1 MKLFGRKNELI
12 KTAVKQAVEY
22 TSREYDLKIQHALS
36 AGFKRGFDAARI
48 NRLTASFNSEIFT
61 MDQILRM
68 DLKTLKGRARNLRL
82 NNDYAR
88 QFIKLLKINVV
99 GPNGVTLQNQ
109 AKDTSG
115 KLDTAANKIIE
126 DNFTEWSKKE
136 NASVTGK
143 MNFRN
148 LCNLFM
154 TTFAVDGEVLF
165 RRVKGFNNQFN
176 YAIHPLETDRLDV
189 DLNKMFS
196 NGNEIRMGIEFDKW
210 DKPVKYYLKNKEN
223 LNLYQPGTHEVVTS
237 DEIIHAFIYETATQS
252 RGVPPMCSAMISMH
266 NLHAAEEAEIY
277 ATRGEASKM
286 GFYTR
291 PEDVDSKYDAEKDET
306 GNLVQTAEPAVFE
319 ILPPGWNFQAYD
331 PTHPNGNFA
340 TFKKECLRSMA
351 AGLGP
356 AYHSL
361 ASDLE
366 GVNYSSG
373 RIGSLDERDYY
384 RILQS
389 FMIEEFCNI
398 IFTDLLDMSLL
409 NQKIKLPYTKFDKF
423 NKPVFYARSWDW
435 VDPSKDSDA
444 AQTAIKSRLKS
455 RTEIAAE
462 RGKDIRDIFEQIA
475 SEEKLA
481 KEMGI
486 SLEVIDSK
494 LNQNKE
500 DPNAGKN
507 SE

>member
-1 MKLFGRKNELI
+1 MKLFGGKNELI
-12 KTAVKQAVEY
+12 KTAVQQAVEQ
-22 TSREYDLKIQHALS
+22 TSREYDSKIQGALS
-36 AGFKRGFDAARI
+36 AGYKRGFDAARI
-48 NRLTASFNSEIFT
+48 NRLTASFTSEVFT

-99 GPNGVTLQNQ
+99 GPNGVTLQNK

-115 KLDTAANKIIE
+115 KLDDTANKLIE
-126 DNFTEWSKKE
+126 ENFAEWSKKE

-143 MNFRN
+143 LNFKD
-148 LCNLFM
+148 LCNLFI

-165 RRVKGFNNQFN
+165 RRVRGFKNQFN

-189 DLNKMFS
+189 DLNKKFS

-210 DKPVKYYLKNKEN
+210 DKPLKYYLKNKEYIN
-223 LNLYQPGTHEVVTS
+223 TYQSGSHEIVNA
-237 DEIIHAFIYETATQS
+237 DEIIHAFIPETATQS

-266 NLHAAEEAEIY
+266 NLHAAEEAEIF
-277 ATRGEASKM
+277 ASRAEASKM

-291 PEDVDSKYDAEKDET
+291 PENVDSKFEGEKDDG
-306 GNLVQTAEPAVFE
+306 GNLIQTAEPGILE
-319 ILPPGWNFQAYD
+319 ILPEGWDFKTYD

-373 RIGSLDERDYY
+373 RIGSLDERDFY

-389 FMIEEFCNI
+389 FMIEEFCNVV
-398 IFTDLLDMSLL
+398 FSDLLDMSLL

-435 VDPSKDSDA
+435 VDPSKDANA
-444 AQTAIKSRLKS
+444 AETAIRNRLKS

-481 KEMGI
+481 KDMGI
-486 SLEVIDSK
+486 SLEVIDVK
-494 LNQNKE
+494 LNQGKE